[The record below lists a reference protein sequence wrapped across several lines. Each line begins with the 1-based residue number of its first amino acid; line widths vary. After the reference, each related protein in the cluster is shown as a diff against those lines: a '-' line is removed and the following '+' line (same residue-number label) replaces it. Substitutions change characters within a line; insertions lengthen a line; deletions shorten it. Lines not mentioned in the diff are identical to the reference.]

1 MSDKTRETLLTKLR
15 LSQKFLATLLELT
28 SEVQDWQPEPAEW
41 SFRLIAAHL
50 VTMERDFYAPRVKR
64 IAAGEN
70 PHFRRYVS
78 TSVDPDFGDVNDS
91 LRQWTMERERLLN
104 FVASL
109 SQDELEQTGTHEI
122 QGTMSTVDALREL
135 EEHDLREFRHVEQ
148 LIEDYLESVQESGA
162 EPSTHEQ
169 AQITVVISEPPRVS
183 EAGTEELCETDH
195 HKKDEGEN
203 DV

>member
-28 SEVQDWQPEPAEW
+28 AEVQDWQPEPAEW

-70 PHFRRYVS
+70 PHFRRYANS
-78 TSVDPDFGDVNDS
+78 GVDLNFGDVNDS
-91 LRQWTMERERLLN
+91 LNQWTVEREQLLD
-104 FVASL
+104 FVAAL
-109 SQDELEQTGTHEI
+109 SENELARTGTHEI
-122 QGTMSTVDALREL
+122 QGTISTVDALREL

-148 LIEDYLESVQESGA
+148 LIEDYLESVQEAGA
-162 EPSTHEQ
+162 ESTTHNQ
-169 AQITVVISEPPRVS
+169 PQITIVASDSPRVS
-183 EAGTEELCETDH
+183 EAGTGDLCE
-195 HKKDEGEN
+195 KDEGEN